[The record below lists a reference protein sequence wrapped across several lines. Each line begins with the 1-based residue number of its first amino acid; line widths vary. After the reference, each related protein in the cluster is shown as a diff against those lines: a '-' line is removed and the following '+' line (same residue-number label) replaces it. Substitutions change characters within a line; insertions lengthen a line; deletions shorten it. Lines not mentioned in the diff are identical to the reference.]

1 MAIASYFS
9 INGMYAGVLS
19 KKPVKTIGFHGL
31 IFSFE
36 NKYDSQEFVSE
47 SSVSKGNS
55 SPSAILYNYKKL

>member
-1 MAIASYFS
+1 
-9 INGMYAGVLS
+9 MYAGVLS